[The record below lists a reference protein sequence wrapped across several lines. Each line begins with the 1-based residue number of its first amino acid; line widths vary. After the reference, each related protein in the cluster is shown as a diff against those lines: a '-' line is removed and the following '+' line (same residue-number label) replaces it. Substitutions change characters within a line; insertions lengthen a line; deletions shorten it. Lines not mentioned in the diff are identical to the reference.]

1 MSPLSPESIRASKAD
16 LPPIAAVITKLR
28 RQDPYIQQEHHRYR
42 SPRGFQHWANH
53 LAFAALIEAGLQVLD
68 ELEDPIGFWAA
79 TTCRWARLVEAPPR
93 FLAPEL
99 AEAFRRTPSPRLD
112 DELPQVLPCFR
123 LMLPDGALFTEDGVP
138 IPVVIVADL
147 RVMANWLPPMAHRI
161 SGISCVGLAL
171 DGSCYLTRH
180 SFAQIGERQPTE
192 EDMSHPAYEWDEQA
206 VQSTNQRME
215 GLAINALLV
224 QLYQPE
230 LLTTGPAAKVP
241 SGKGFSAG
249 GADDTGAAIPQGP
262 VWIGKDFRLDRTPRA
277 PSATTAPG
285 TSSSSASR
293 RPHWRRGHWH
303 TVLHG
308 EKRQNRRM
316 QWFQPVYVGLG

>member
-1 MSPLSPESIRASKAD
+1 VELLHQGSDQVNDSALS
-16 LPPIAAVITKLR
+16 T
-28 RQDPYIQQEHHRYR
+28 
-42 SPRGFQHWANH
+42 
-53 LAFAALIEAGLQVLD
+53 
-68 ELEDPIGFWAA
+68 
-79 TTCRWARLVEAPPR
+79 RLR
-93 FLAPEL
+93 FLATG
-99 AEAFRRTPSPRLD
+99 FGRLPPHALPPL
-112 DELPQVLPCFR
+112 DEHFPQVLPCF
-123 LMLPDGALFTEDGVP
+123 LLLLPDGALFTEDAVP

-192 EDMSHPAYEWDEQA
+192 EDLSHPAWQWDEQA
-206 VQSTNQRME
+206 VHSTNQRME

-230 LLTTGPAAKVP
+230 LLTTGPAAKVR
-241 SGKGFSAG
+241 SGKGFSGGG
-249 GADDTGAAIPQGP
+249 GADDTGAVKPQGP
-262 VWIGKDFRLDRTPRA
+262 VWIGKNFRLDRTTRA
-277 PSATTAPG
+277 PSPASPSGASRSAP
-285 TSSSSASR
+285 R

-308 EKRQNRRM
+308 EKRQSRRM

>member
-1 MSPLSPESIRASKAD
+1 MRSSSPGSIPPAGAA
-16 LPPIAAVITKLR
+16 LPPVGTWIRELR
-28 RQDPYIQQEHHRYR
+28 EQDPWVRREQHRYR
-42 SPRGFQHWANH
+42 SPRGFQHWGNH
-53 LAFAALIEAGLQVLD
+53 LAYAALIESGMEVMNEAN
-68 ELEDPIGFWAA
+68 DPIGFWAA
-79 TTCRWARLVEAPPR
+79 ITCRWARIVDAPPR
-93 FLAPEL
+93 FLAAEL

-123 LMLPDGALFTEDGVP
+123 LMLPDGALFTEEGVP

-147 RVMANWLPPMAHRI
+147 RAMADQLPAEAQRI
-161 SGISCVGLAL
+161 RGISCLGLAL
-171 DGSCYLTRH
+171 DGSTYLTRH
-180 SFAQIGERQPTE
+180 SFEQIGERNPTL
-192 EDMSHPAYEWDEQA
+192 EDLSHPAWQWDEQA

-230 LLTTGPAAKVP
+230 LLTTSPAAKVP

-249 GADDTGAAIPQGP
+249 SADDTGPVRPQGP
-262 VWIGKDFRLDRTPRA
+262 VWIGKDFRLERSPKSAPNA
-277 PSATTAPG
+277 PSPG
-285 TSSSSASR
+285 SAIGSPR

-308 EKRQNRRM
+308 EKRQMRRM
-316 QWFQPVYVGLG
+316 QWFQPIYVGLG

>member
-1 MSPLSPESIRASKAD
+1 MSPLTPESIRASKAN
-16 LPPIAAVITKLR
+16 LPPIGSVITKLR
-28 RQDPYIQQEHHRYR
+28 RQDPYIQQEQHRYR

-53 LAFAALIEAGLQVLD
+53 LAYAALIEAGLQVMD
-68 ELEDPIGFWAA
+68 ALEDPIGFWAA
-79 TTCRWARLVEAPPR
+79 TTCRWARIVDAPPR

-138 IPVVIVADL
+138 IPVLIVADL
-147 RVMANWLPPMAHRI
+147 RVMADWLPAEAHRI

-171 DGSCYLTRH
+171 DGSSYLTRH

-206 VQSTNQRME
+206 VHSTNQRME

-230 LLTTGPAAKVP
+230 LLSTGPAAKMP

-249 GADDTGAAIPQGP
+249 SADDTGAVTPQGP
-262 VWIGKDFRLDRTPRA
+262 VWIGKDFRHDHTPRA
-277 PSATTAPG
+277 PSAATAAG
-285 TSSSSASR
+285 ASSSAPR

-308 EKRQNRRM
+308 EKRQSRRM
-316 QWFQPVYVGLG
+316 QWFQPVYVGLS

>member
-1 MSPLSPESIRASKAD
+1 
-16 LPPIAAVITKLR
+16 
-28 RQDPYIQQEHHRYR
+28 
-42 SPRGFQHWANH
+42 
-53 LAFAALIEAGLQVLD
+53 
-68 ELEDPIGFWAA
+68 
-79 TTCRWARLVEAPPR
+79 
-93 FLAPEL
+93 
-99 AEAFRRTPSPRLD
+99 
-112 DELPQVLPCFR
+112 
-123 LMLPDGALFTEDGVP
+123 MLPDGALFTEDGVP

-147 RVMANWLPPMAHRI
+147 RAMADWLPAEAQRI

-171 DGSCYLTRH
+171 DGTSYLTRH
-180 SFAQIGERQPTE
+180 SFQQIGERQPTV
-192 EDMSHPAYEWDEQA
+192 EDLSHPAWQWDERA

-230 LLTTGPAAKVP
+230 LLTTGPAAKLP

-249 GADDTGAAIPQGP
+249 SADDTGAVKPQGP
-262 VWIGKDFRLDRTPRA
+262 VWIGKDFRLDRTTRA
-277 PSATTAPG
+277 PSPG
-285 TSSSSASR
+285 SPSSASSSSAPR

-308 EKRQNRRM
+308 EKRQSRRM